1 MLCKK
6 FGRDEITPE
15 STVLM
20 HDGTLISF
28 STKNGVELTD
38 NHKLTLIEQDEEKL
52 EPTY

>member
-6 FGRDEITPE
+6 FKKENIIPE
-15 STVLM
+15 STILM

-38 NHKLTLIEQDEEKL
+38 NHKLTLIEQDEGKL